1 MSQLPET
8 PADRP
13 ALGRDDEPASA
24 PAALEAGDIDFDAV
38 LGEALAAVEKHTR
51 KPEEHGEAAEPVD
64 HSEVVHLRQALEDA
78 HRESARLKAEFA
90 RAQEDLGSLRRL
102 TQRQEADLPQ
112 QAVRRILVE
121 LLPAMD
127 HLDTLCQYM
136 LAKPDLASADRQA
149 LEMLDMEWR
158 RAQQR
163 LQLEPYDAVGQSFDG
178 QRHEVIAT
186 LSDAAHPAGVVLR
199 QAGRGYLW
207 NSKLLRLAQVVING
221 HRSGASH

>member
-8 PADRP
+8 PADR
-13 ALGRDDEPASA
+13 L
-24 PAALEAGDIDFDAV
+24 ALEAAEAPVAGPAKLEAGEIDFDAV
-38 LGEALAAVEKHTR
+38 LGEALAAVEKHSR
-51 KPEEHGEAAEPVD
+51 KPDEQAEAPEAVD
-64 HSEVVHLRQALEDA
+64 HSELMQLRQALEDA

-90 RAQEDLGSLRRL
+90 RAQDDLASLRRL

-112 QAVRRILVE
+112 QAVRRVLVE
-121 LLPAMD
+121 LLPALD

-186 LSDAAHPAGVVLR
+186 LSDPAHPAGVVLR

-207 NSKLLRLAQVVING
+207 NSKLLRMAQVVING